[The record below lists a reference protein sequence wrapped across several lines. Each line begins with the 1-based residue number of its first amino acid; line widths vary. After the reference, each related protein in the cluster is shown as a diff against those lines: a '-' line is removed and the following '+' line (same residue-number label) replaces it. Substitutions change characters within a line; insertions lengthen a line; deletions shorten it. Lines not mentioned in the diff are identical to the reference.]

1 MEGEKVT
8 DFDSSVSFE
17 VYETGTRCDTF
28 DLGHSWWIAYTTADG
43 RVSDIIIPKSDRD
56 LAREV
61 EHDDSQ
67 TQSLR

>member
-1 MEGEKVT
+1 VT
-8 DFDSSVSFE
+8 TDAGSPVLSE
-17 VYETGTRCDTF
+17 VYENGTRCDTF

-43 RVSDIIIPKSDRD
+43 RVSDSIIPKSERD

-61 EHDDSQ
+61 ERDDSQ